1 MAVRLLSN
9 TSFFYRE
16 LLATATITPKN
27 HLKINSQQPLS
38 SSSMDSE
45 GLNLVKKVY
54 ELVIKEKLLSGH
66 YDKSKNVVEFVP
78 PVELGNRLGGLE
90 IPQDG
95 IENVDELLES
105 VVKYSVKTCHSHFY
119 NQLYHGSDP
128 AGLAGQVNG
137 TLRSNSHKMFCNRDL
152 S

>member
-16 LLATATITPKN
+16 LLATAAITPKN
-27 HLKINSQQPLS
+27 HLKINSQQPLCS
-38 SSSMDSE
+38 RSMDSE

-66 YDKSKNVVEFVP
+66 YDKSKNVVEFVSP
-78 PVELGNRLGGLE
+78 AELGNRLGGLE

-119 NQLYHGSDP
+119 NQLY
-128 AGLAGQVNG
+128 
-137 TLRSNSHKMFCNRDL
+137 
-152 S
+152 

>member
-1 MAVRLLSN
+1 
-9 TSFFYRE
+9 
-16 LLATATITPKN
+16 
-27 HLKINSQQPLS
+27 
-38 SSSMDSE
+38 MDSE

-66 YDKSKNVVEFVP
+66 YDKSKNVVEFVSP
-78 PVELGNRLGGLE
+78 AELGNRLGGLE

-128 AGLAGQVNG
+128 AGLAGQV
-137 TLRSNSHKMFCNRDL
+137 HKRDFEVQFSQNVL
-152 S
+152 